1 MQMLQK
7 LIFLITLLIIVYSNI
22 KAQNT
27 QQIQI
32 SFRPVYLD
40 RTLTIDL
47 ESDIKLYSTDVVID
61 LFRCY
66 ISNLEFVNKKNRVFY
81 EKDSYHLLDA
91 EKLETLSFSL
101 EVKKEIL
108 YDSIRFMIGIDSLT
122 SISGAMGGDLDPTKG
137 MFWTWNTG
145 YIFFKLEGESP
156 ICETHKNRFV
166 YHLGGYD
173 GLYAAQQLVTL
184 PVTNNN
190 DINIM
195 IDLDYYMQKID
206 LIVQPNLMR
215 SGNSAFKYSQYA
227 SSIFKII
234 K

>member
-7 LIFLITLLIIVYSNI
+7 LMFLISLLIIVYSDIN
-22 KAQNT
+22 AQDT

-32 SFRPVYLD
+32 SFRPVYQGCA
-40 RTLTIDL
+40 LTIDL
-47 ESDIKLYSTDVVID
+47 ESDIKLDSTDVVID

-66 ISNLEFVNKKNRVFY
+66 ISNLEFVNKKRTVFY

-101 EVKKEIL
+101 EIKEEMS

-122 SISGAMGGDLDPTKG
+122 SISGAMSGDLDPTKG
-137 MFWTWNTG
+137 MFWAWNTG
-145 YIFFKLEGESP
+145 YIFFKLEGTSP
-156 ICETHKNRFV
+156 ICKTRKNRFV

-173 GLYAAQQLVTL
+173 GLYAAQQWVTL
-184 PVTNNN
+184 PVLNNN

-195 IDLDYYMQKID
+195 IDLDDYIEKVD
-206 LIVQPNLMR
+206 LIVLPNLM
-215 SGNSAFKYSQYA
+215 SPGKNTFKYSQFA